1 LEIGIIVWCNLSKI
15 VMRRFSLSL
24 LLAGLAV
31 GRLLGS
37 EPTNAPSGPATP
49 QPLGPAEQAKALARA
64 QLAEKV
70 RAECIEARRYVAGRV
85 IEITA
90 NGLIVESGYS
100 ALLQPPF
107 NQSWV
112 VRGNATVAKD
122 LDTPEEKHPDA
133 VCRGLVL
140 LTSTP
145 RRPKVKPYD
154 YVVIHAYPAGEDLYR
169 PVPGV
174 EKTIRRYSASLETA
188 VQSEVERREK

>member
-1 LEIGIIVWCNLSKI
+1 
-15 VMRRFSLSL
+15 MRRFSLSL

-37 EPTNAPSGPATP
+37 DPTNAPSGPATP

-64 QLAEKV
+64 QLAEKL

-90 NGLIVESGYS
+90 KGLIVESGYS

-140 LTSTP
+140 LTSIPPSSQGETVRLRRHP
-145 RRPKVKPYD
+145 RLSGGRG
-154 YVVIHAYPAGEDLYR
+154 VVPTGSWGGENDSPLLGQPR
-169 PVPGV
+169 DGGS
-174 EKTIRRYSASLETA
+174 IGGGAA
-188 VQSEVERREK
+188 

>member
-1 LEIGIIVWCNLSKI
+1 
-15 VMRRFSLSL
+15 MRRISISIV
-24 LLAGLAV
+24 LAGLAV
-31 GRLLGS
+31 AGLS
-37 EPTNAPSGPATP
+37 AAEPTNASSGPATS
-49 QPLGPAEQAKALARA
+49 QPPGPTEQARALARA

-85 IEITA
+85 IEITPK
-90 NGLIVESGYS
+90 GLIVESGYS

-112 VRGNATVAKD
+112 VHGNATVARD
-122 LDTPEEKHPDA
+122 LDAPEEKHPDA

-140 LTSTP
+140 LTATP

-154 YVVIHAYPAGEDLYR
+154 YVVIHAYPAGEEQYR